1 MRNATLDILRIIAIM
16 LIVLMHSPM
25 PGSASGTVL
34 AGISY
39 LTAPGIGI
47 FFMVSG
53 ALLLGNTL
61 SQKDFLKRRFS
72 KVIWPTLLWTAFYIT
87 VNCIKAHEWPS
98 LRTIFS
104 IPFSAQGHGVLWFM
118 YTLAGLYL
126 LTPILSR
133 WLQSASKREVEFYL
147 LIWATTLLYPYLK
160 MGLAIEVSNVGILYY
175 FTGYAGYFLLGY
187 YLKQYPPQ
195 GRIFWLLIATTI
207 LAAMSAP
214 LLILTSGVEYDFY
227 EVLWYLSSPVAMM
240 SMAWFICIQR
250 LSIKT
255 LPNWFTNLTKLS
267 FSIYLM
273 HIFIMREILWK
284 LNFIQAIPS
293 FMQTIVIALLTFAIS
308 WAISFAVSK
317 WPGSK
322 YVIGA

>member
-1 MRNATLDILRIIAIM
+1 MRNATLDILRIIAIL

-25 PGSASGTVL
+25 PGSSSGTIL

-53 ALLLGNTL
+53 ALLLGNKL
-61 SQKDFLKRRFS
+61 SQREFLQRRFS
-72 KVIWPTLLWTAFYIT
+72 KVLWPTLFWTLFYIA
-87 VNCIKAHEWPS
+87 VNSIKAHEWPS
-98 LRTIFS
+98 LRTILS

-133 WLQSASKREVEFYL
+133 WLLSASKREIEFYL
-147 LIWATTLLYPYLK
+147 LLWTITLLYPYLK

-195 GRIFWLLIATTI
+195 GRIFWLLITTTI
-207 LAAMSAP
+207 LAATSVP

-227 EVLWYLSSPVAMM
+227 EVLWYLSLPVAIM

-255 LPNWFTNLTKLS
+255 LPNWFTNLAKLS
-267 FSIYLM
+267 FGIYLM

-284 LNFIQAIPS
+284 LDVIQAIPCIT
-293 FMQTIVIALLTFAIS
+293 QTLTLALLTFAIS
-308 WAISFAVSK
+308 WAVSFGISKLPVSK
-317 WPGSK
+317 
-322 YVIGA
+322 YIIGT

>member
-1 MRNATLDILRIIAIM
+1 MRYTSLDILRIIAIM
-16 LIVLMHSPM
+16 LIVLMHSPI
-25 PGSASGTVL
+25 PGSSSGTIL

-53 ALLLGNTL
+53 ALLLGNKL
-61 SQKDFLKRRFS
+61 SQREFLKRRFS
-72 KVIWPTLLWTAFYIT
+72 KVLWPTLFWTAFYIA

-98 LRTIFS
+98 PRTILS

-175 FTGYAGYFLLGY
+175 FTGYIGYFLLGY

-195 GRIFWLLIATTI
+195 GRIFWLLITTSILTAT
-207 LAAMSAP
+207 SAP
-214 LLILTSGVEYDFY
+214 LLILTSGVQYDFY
-227 EVLWYLSSPVAMM
+227 EVLWYLSLPVAMM

-250 LSIKT
+250 LNIKT
-255 LPNWFTNLTKLS
+255 APQWFTNLAKLS
-267 FSIYLM
+267 FGIYLM
-273 HIFIMREILWK
+273 HIFIMREVLWRLDVIL
-284 LNFIQAIPS
+284 AIPGV
-293 FMQTIVIALLTFAIS
+293 MQTITIALLTIAIS
-308 WAISFAVSK
+308 WAVSFGISK
-317 WPGSK
+317 LPGSK
-322 YVIGA
+322 YLVGL